1 MLSFS
6 VLWSNS
12 TVVYTM
18 KIRYSC
24 GATGYT
30 TLLDMNYPLPS
41 IRTLNRRMEH
51 IEFSFGLIPEVFLAL
66 SQKENSCYTSK
77 STGGVSRA
85 KSDRCSAIR

>member
-12 TVVYTM
+12 TVENAM
-18 KIRYSC
+18 KMRYSC

-41 IRTLNRRMEH
+41 IRTLNRRTEH
-51 IEFSFGLIPEVFLAL
+51 IEFSSGLIPEVFLAL
-66 SQKENSCYTSK
+66 SLLMLLRTIVVYKT
-77 STGGVSRA
+77 
-85 KSDRCSAIR
+85 